1 MKVNLAG
8 FNVDTKVLED
18 LQRQAT
24 VKREDLTPEVISAA
38 YARISRDP
46 RPIDQIRQDARN
58 EVERARRSNSTII
71 FKMGH
76 HSIAEHAV
84 FNLDIIGVSRYAMEE
99 VERFRLCSY
108 TEKSQRYITLDKGF
122 IVPQELEGTKYKKF
136 FVDVIED
143 QNYAYVEFF
152 NFLKDYVF
160 SKYNDLASDRKNY
173 ELLEGWAKEDA
184 RYITS
189 LSTLSQVGLTINAR
203 NLEFMLRR
211 FASSRL
217 SEVQVLGEE
226 IYKKVF
232 KIAPSLL
239 IFHQANDYD
248 RKTYLELAKLSK
260 TIFSQFKNLQT
271 EKKKYSGEDV
281 YLVEATKNGDLI
293 VTAAILHTVTNLS
306 YQICKEIVSK
316 LSKKQLFEIFKN
328 SWKYM
333 EFYDAVLR
341 EFEYVNFVFNI
352 VLSAACFA
360 QLKRHRMA
368 TLTAQNYDPSLG
380 VTIPPSI
387 KAIGK
392 EKQFIKIIEKTN
404 KVYKILKK
412 NIPIVAPY
420 VLTNAHR
427 KRVLLAVNARELYHI
442 SRLREDEH
450 AQWDIRNI
458 VGKMSK
464 LAKNKMPFV
473 CAIIGGKDKY
483 NQLYNDIFGKLPKV
497 TTQTLP
503 GVRKIKLLK

>member
-18 LQRQAT
+18 LQRQT
-24 VKREDLTPEVISAA
+24 VVKRQDLTPEVISAA
-38 YARISRDP
+38 YARISRDR
-46 RPIDQIRQDARN
+46 RPIDEIRRDARN

-71 FKMGH
+71 FRMGH

-122 IVPQELEGTKYKKF
+122 KIPEELEGTKYKEH
-136 FVDVIED
+136 FVEVVEE
-143 QNYAYVEFF
+143 QNQAYLEFF
-152 NFLKDYVF
+152 NLLKDYIF
-160 SKYNDLASDRKNY
+160 SKHSDLAADTKNH

-211 FASSRL
+211 FASNRL
-217 SEVQVLGEE
+217 SEIQALGKE
-226 IYKKVF
+226 IYRQVAEV
-232 KIAPSLL
+232 APSLL

-248 RKTYLELAKLSK
+248 QKTYLELEKFSK
-260 TIFSQFKNLQT
+260 KILKQFKNFKDNT
-271 EKKKYSGEDV
+271 KKRDSDV
-281 YLVEATKNGDLI
+281 QLLYVTKNGDL
-293 VTAAILHTVTNLS
+293 VVAAAILHTVTCFN
-306 YQICKEIVSK
+306 YETCKKLVSK
-316 LSKKQLFEIFKN
+316 LSREQLFEIFKN

-333 EFYDAVLR
+333 QFYDAVLR
-341 EFEYVNFVFNI
+341 EFEYVNFIFNI

-360 QLKRHRMA
+360 QLKRHRMT
-368 TLTAQNYDPSLG
+368 TLTAQDYDPSLG
-380 VTIPPSI
+380 VTIPTSI

-392 EKQFIKIIEKTN
+392 EKQFINIIEKTN
-404 KVYKILKK
+404 KVYKILRK

-427 KRVLLAVNARELYHI
+427 RRILLGVNARELYHI
-442 SRLREDEH
+442 SRLREDKH
-450 AQWDIRNI
+450 AQWDIRN
-458 VGKMSK
+458 VTSKMTK
-464 LAKNKMPFV
+464 LAKERMPFV

-483 NQLYNDIFGKLPKV
+483 NQIYKDIFGKFPKV
-497 TTQTLP
+497 TVQTLP
-503 GVRKIKLLK
+503 GVRKIKP